1 MSPPDNDSQP
11 LIQKIHDAVMSGK
24 VSVPP
29 LPEIG
34 SRLLR
39 LLQDEDHADA
49 RNVAAMVHQD
59 PAIAATLL
67 RLANSAAFGGLRPI
81 SDLSHAIA
89 RLGLAQ
95 VTSLIT
101 SLMHKGHFDHP
112 EPAKKALLRALW
124 DHAIATAVAAK
135 ALTAVTGGDP
145 EESFLAG
152 LLHDVGK
159 LLILKGVDWLE
170 TEEGVQMTPTVLD
183 EMMETLHAELGCRTL
198 QEWNLPEPI
207 CRAALEHHNDEVE
220 SEDMIEVR
228 VAAANA
234 IARKLG
240 AHPHPE
246 PDLHLVGLPAME
258 RLGLGD
264 IELATLIVDLEDEI
278 ADVTQLRLGGNPD
291 PAGGA
296 PRATS

>member
-1 MSPPDNDSQP
+1 MAPPENDSQP
-11 LIQKIHDAVMSGK
+11 LIQKIHDAVASGK

-29 LPEIG
+29 LPEIA

-39 LLQDEDHADA
+39 LLQDEDRADA
-49 RNVAAMVHQD
+49 RNVAKLVHQD

-95 VTSLIT
+95 VTSLVT
-101 SLMHKGHFDHP
+101 SLMHKGHFEHP
-112 EPAKKALLRALW
+112 DPARQALLRALW
-124 DHAIATAVAAK
+124 DHAVATAVAAK
-135 ALTAVTGGDP
+135 ALTTLTGGDP

-170 TEEGVQMTPTVLD
+170 KDEGVQVTPAVLD
-183 EMMETLHAELGCRTL
+183 EMMETLHTELGFRTL
-198 QEWNLPEPI
+198 NDWNLPEPI
-207 CRAALEHHNDEVE
+207 CRAALGHHDDEVE

-228 VAAANA
+228 VAAADA

-246 PDLHLVGLPAME
+246 PDLLLVGLPAME

-264 IELATLIVDLEDEI
+264 IELATLMVDLEDEI
-278 ADVTQLRLGGNPD
+278 ADVTRLRLDSSPH
-291 PAGGA
+291 PADGA
-296 PRATS
+296 PRSTA